1 MRSVVHAADL
11 GSDNPPDETA
21 VARRR
26 RIDQLSDRNA
36 LRQNDHVASRRADA
50 ATILVVEDD
59 PEARELYRVAL
70 MAGGY
75 AVVAVRDGVD
85 ALRVME
91 QHAPAA
97 VVLDLG
103 LLGLSGADVA
113 QEMSAQPPLS
123 AVPIIIVTGD
133 ASGIDPT
140 RFACVLH
147 KPINPVDLIDAVTRC
162 LSSSSR

>member
-1 MRSVVHAADL
+1 MDQEGRHSRVKTTRL
-11 GSDNPPDETA
+11 TGPPPRA
-21 VARRR
+21 
-26 RIDQLSDRNA
+26 DQLSDRNA
-36 LRQNDHVASRRADA
+36 LRQNDHVASRRADT

-75 AVVAVRDGVD
+75 VVIAVRDGLD

-91 QHAPAA
+91 QHQPSA

-103 LLGLSGADVA
+103 LVRLSGADVA

-133 ASGIDPT
+133 ASGVDAT

-147 KPINPVDLIDAVTRC
+147 KPINPVDLIDAVTKC
-162 LSSSSR
+162 LSTVSR

>member
-1 MRSVVHAADL
+1 M
-11 GSDNPPDETA
+11 
-21 VARRR
+21 
-26 RIDQLSDRNA
+26 
-36 LRQNDHVASRRADA
+36 ASRRADA

-59 PEARELYRVAL
+59 PDARELYRVAL

-75 AVVAVRDGVD
+75 AVIAVRDGVD

-140 RFACVLH
+140 RFACVLQ
-147 KPINPVDLIDAVTRC
+147 KPINPADLIDAVTRC
-162 LSSSSR
+162 LSTSSR

>member
-1 MRSVVHAADL
+1 M
-11 GSDNPPDETA
+11 
-21 VARRR
+21 
-26 RIDQLSDRNA
+26 
-36 LRQNDHVASRRADA
+36 
-50 ATILVVEDD
+50 LVVEDD

-75 AVVAVRDGVD
+75 AVMSVRDGVD

-91 QHAPAA
+91 QHPPAA

-113 QEMSAQPPLS
+113 QEMSAQPTLC

-147 KPINPVDLIDAVTRC
+147 KPINPIDLIDAVTNC
-162 LSSSSR
+162 LLTSTK

>member
-1 MRSVVHAADL
+1 VS
-11 GSDNPPDETA
+11 
-21 VARRR
+21 
-26 RIDQLSDRNA
+26 
-36 LRQNDHVASRRADA
+36 SRRADA

-59 PEARELYRVAL
+59 PDARELYRVAL

-75 AVVAVRDGVD
+75 AVIAVRDGVD

-91 QHAPAA
+91 QHPPAA

-147 KPINPVDLIDAVTRC
+147 KPINPIELMDAVTKC
-162 LSSSSR
+162 LSTPSK

>member
-70 MAGGY
+70 
-75 AVVAVRDGVD
+75 R
-85 ALRVME
+85 R
-91 QHAPAA
+91 QQRHP
-97 VVLDLG
+97 
-103 LLGLSGADVA
+103 S
-113 QEMSAQPPLS
+113 
-123 AVPIIIVTGD
+123 
-133 ASGIDPT
+133 
-140 RFACVLH
+140 VLH
-147 KPINPVDLIDAVTRC
+147 R
-162 LSSSSR
+162 

>member
-1 MRSVVHAADL
+1 
-11 GSDNPPDETA
+11 
-21 VARRR
+21 
-26 RIDQLSDRNA
+26 
-36 LRQNDHVASRRADA
+36 VASRRADTP
-50 ATILVVEDD
+50 TILVVEDD

-75 AVVAVRDGVD
+75 AVLAVRDGVD

-91 QHAPAA
+91 QHQPAA

-103 LLGLSGADVA
+103 LMELSGADVA
-113 QEMSAQPPLS
+113 EEMSAQPNLS

-147 KPINPVDLIDAVTRC
+147 KPISPIDLIDAVTNC
-162 LSSSSR
+162 LSTSTK